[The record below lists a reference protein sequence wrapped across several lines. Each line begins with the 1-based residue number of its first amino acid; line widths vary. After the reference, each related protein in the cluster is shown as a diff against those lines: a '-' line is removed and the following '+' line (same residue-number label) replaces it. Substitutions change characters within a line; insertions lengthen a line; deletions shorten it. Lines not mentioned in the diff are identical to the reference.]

1 MGHICS
7 NNTLSSYLNFSKVY
21 SSFSSLLFYSQQTRK
36 LPDTQI
42 TRSAQPWG
50 QRWTQSLPE
59 VRLWEW
65 SCRKYPQLSMAW
77 NNPAVSVSKIDQLAV
92 FPSLPASSRWRE
104 NFKISQ
110 NLSEPARGEK
120 QTGQERGEARRVIK
134 KQVLR
139 GDTTN
144 LLSPDISSS
153 TNHDLVRP

>member
-1 MGHICS
+1 MGHICL
-7 NNTLSSYLNFSKVY
+7 NNTLNSYLNFSKVY
-21 SSFSSLLFYSQQTRK
+21 SSFSSLLFCSQQTRK
-36 LPDTQI
+36 LP
-42 TRSAQPWG
+42 
-50 QRWTQSLPE
+50 E
-59 VRLWEW
+59 VRLWGW

-77 NNPAVSVSKIDQLAV
+77 NNPAVSVSKIDQLAL

-139 GDTTN
+139 GDRPTSCLLTFPPPLITT
-144 LLSPDISSS
+144 LSGPALDY
-153 TNHDLVRP
+153 